1 MKVKVLDGAVF
12 TAPDADSLI
21 KAIHADER
29 PPKTPLDVW
38 MSEYARRHK
47 FFVDAEIRTDT
58 TEHFL
63 ADMIAAKAMEI
74 IDEKR

>member
-1 MKVKVLDGAVF
+1 MTVKVLDGAVF

-21 KAIHADER
+21 KMIHADER
-29 PPKTPLDVW
+29 GPRTQLADW
-38 MSEYARRHK
+38 MAEYARRHK
-47 FFVDAEIRTDT
+47 YFVEAEIRTDT

-63 ADMIAAKAMEI
+63 ADIIAAKAMEI